1 MVEETI
7 KADGSAEGVALVAR
21 AFDAFSAGN
30 QLPREVAQ
38 VAQVA
43 LDEVLSNVVK
53 AGFEPGARSRSM
65 DVTFG
70 VAEGDLE
77 IVVSYEGVPFDP
89 LVRQDPDTRAALDDR
104 AVGGLGIYLVKKLM
118 DGVSYERLEGAN
130 RLRMRKRIRP

>member
-1 MVEETI
+1 MAAETI

-21 AFDAFSAGN
+21 AFDAFSEGHR
-30 QLPREVAQ
+30 LPGEVAQ

-53 AGFEPGARSRSM
+53 AGFEPDARSRAM
-65 DVTFG
+65 DVSFG
-70 VAEGDLE
+70 VDQGELE
-77 IVVSYEGVPFDP
+77 IVVSYVGVPFDP
-89 LVRQDPDTRAALDDR
+89 LARHDPDTRAALEDR

-118 DGVSYERLEGAN
+118 DGVSYDRIDGAN